1 MKAREIMTS
10 DPFTVTASETVAR
23 ASRLMRDLDIGCV
36 PVVTTKAQ
44 PMLLGM
50 LTDRDVTVRCVA
62 NELPPSTPVREVMTK
77 VPLHTVTPQTD
88 VTEVVSIM
96 EESQVRRVPVVS
108 DIGLLIGVIAQ
119 ADMATRLGP
128 SEPKVVEELIEKIS
142 EPLAII
148 GA

>member
-10 DPFTVTASETVAR
+10 DPFTVTPSETVGR

-36 PVVTTKAQ
+36 PVVTNKAQ
-44 PMLLGM
+44 PMLLGL

-62 NELPPSTPVREVMTK
+62 NELPASTPVREVMTK
-77 VPLHTVTPQTD
+77 VPLEAVMPDTD

-96 EESQVRRVPVVS
+96 EEAQIRRVPVVS
-108 DIGLLIGVIAQ
+108 DIGLLMGMIAQ
-119 ADMATRLGP
+119 ADVATRLGP
-128 SEPKVVEELIEKIS
+128 TQPKVVEELVEKIS
-142 EPLAII
+142 EPFAIL